1 MKAIVTGGAGFIG
14 SHVALALVERGAKV
28 TVIDDFSSGDFV
40 NLKRFRGE
48 VIAQDVNRVNWDKL
62 NEVEAVFHHAAVT
75 DTTVT
80 EQRKMMYANVE
91 GFRTVL
97 DFCLERRC
105 KLIYA
110 SSAGVYGNEPP
121 PQSEDGRKNPL
132 NIYAYSKWVGD
143 RLAEEALRENPV
155 PIIGLRYFNVYGMGE
170 QNKGTAA
177 SMVYRLAEQMRCGM
191 RPRIFFDGG
200 QSRDLIYI
208 EDVIDANLKA
218 LEATRS
224 GIVNIG
230 TGTGTTFNRLIAILN
245 EVLHTQLVPDYF
257 ENPYRFYQNETR
269 AEIKQAEKLLGFKS
283 HYTIAEG
290 IRDYFARLYQF
301 PRVVA
306 SSIS

>member
-1 MKAIVTGGAGFIG
+1 MKGIVTGGAGFIG

-155 PIIGLRYFNVYGMGE
+155 PIIGLRNFNV
-170 QNKGTAA
+170 
-177 SMVYRLAEQMRCGM
+177 
-191 RPRIFFDGG
+191 
-200 QSRDLIYI
+200 
-208 EDVIDANLKA
+208 
-218 LEATRS
+218 RS
-224 GIVNIG
+224 
-230 TGTGTTFNRLIAILN
+230 
-245 EVLHTQLVPDYF
+245 EEHTS
-257 ENPYRFYQNETR
+257 E
-269 AEIKQAEKLLGFKS
+269 
-283 HYTIAEG
+283 
-290 IRDYFARLYQF
+290 
-301 PRVVA
+301 
-306 SSIS
+306 